1 MYVCMYGCMYV
12 CIYVCM
18 IVCSYVCMYITKLNV
33 EIKIQI
39 NVECTWIVCQAVD
52 TAPCESVF
60 ILKVLGWGGVVM
72 CQRS

>member
-1 MYVCMYGCMYV
+1 MHVWMYVCMYLCLYDCMFVCMYV
-12 CIYVCM
+12 Y
-18 IVCSYVCMYITKLNV
+18 YK
-33 EIKIQI
+33 IKRRDKIPI
-39 NVECTWIVCQAVD
+39 NIECTWIFCQAVD